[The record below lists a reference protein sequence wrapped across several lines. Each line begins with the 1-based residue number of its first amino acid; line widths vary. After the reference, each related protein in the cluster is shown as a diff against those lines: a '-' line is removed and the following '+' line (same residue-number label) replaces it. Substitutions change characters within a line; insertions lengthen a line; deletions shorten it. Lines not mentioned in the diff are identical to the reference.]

1 MSNLKPKAPILAL
14 CPDEKVGRQLAL
26 NWGVYPS
33 DLKVCNSTDEVLNLS
48 VERAKEFMELNKN
61 DVILLTGGFPNT
73 DKNRTTNLMKIEVI
87 D

>member
-1 MSNLKPKAPILAL
+1 
-14 CPDEKVGRQLAL
+14 
-26 NWGVYPS
+26 
-33 DLKVCNSTDEVLNLS
+33 
-48 VERAKEFMELNKN
+48 MELNKN